1 MGKTRSPFDILG
13 VTPADDMATIRMAWR
28 AKVRALH
35 PDRAKNKRQATAALA
50 DVNAAFDA
58 LQGHE
63 PMRSKPVVKAQNQTR
78 KRRVDPAKSRT
89 AKDAPAPTRKRLWH
103 VPEGATASLCQ
114 TALSGY
120 QEARQNVKAA

>member
-1 MGKTRSPFDILG
+1 MGKTRSPFDVLG

-35 PDRAKNKRQATAALA
+35 PDRAKNKRRATAALA

-63 PMRSKPVVKAQNQTR
+63 PTPSKPVVKAQTQIR

-89 AKDAPAPTRKRLWH
+89 AKDTPASTRKRLWH
-103 VPEGATASLCQ
+103 GPKGAMASLCQ
-114 TALSGY
+114 KAVSGY
-120 QEARQNVKAA
+120 EEARQNVKAA